1 MPNIALEVKQEILG
15 KVKAGEK
22 VADLSSKYGISD
34 RTIYAWLRKTTTS
47 NVSLIEF
54 SRLKKEN
61 QELKAIAGALIFQ
74 LEKLKKKR

>member
-54 SRLKKEN
+54 NRLKKEN

>member
-15 KVKAGEK
+15 KVRAGEK

>member
-15 KVKAGEK
+15 KVKSGER
-22 VADLSSKYGISD
+22 VADLSQKYGISD